1 MILFTAIKDRL
12 DSACQNT
19 KQQVPYLPRIEVLQ
33 PFQQSKKR
41 PGFSYLKDLNIFF
54 GGHFVATT
62 NF

>member
-33 PFQQSKKR
+33 PLQQSKKG
-41 PGFSYLKDLNIFF
+41 PGFSYLKALNIFL
-54 GGHFVATT
+54 
-62 NF
+62 